1 MCTLQKV
8 PCVRCRRWF
17 AVYSTY
23 MAIYD
28 TKVLDGVGKA
38 TPWFI
43 SVTYVLQPLVLL
55 TSLVVVLL
63 YWALVYEPADGISL
77 IG

>member
-8 PCVRCRRWF
+8 VRRLLDLHGHLRHQGARWCRQGDAMVHLRY
-17 AVYSTY
+17 V
-23 MAIYD
+23 
-28 TKVLDGVGKA
+28 
-38 TPWFI
+38 
-43 SVTYVLQPLVLL
+43 YVLQPLVLL